1 MGPNNFCNGENA
13 SFIDSHTTAPKV
25 FDSTNATEKLI
36 AVSRL
41 SVSELQLGKVLGSGS
56 FCKIREITGRRK
68 SPFQSYQSFNQG
80 GSHYVVKQLKNGLE
94 GDDAAIGLD
103 DLRNEA
109 ELLEQ
114 ISHPNIIQIRGAAVE
129 EENDNRFFIMLDLI
143 ETTLEQ
149 QINNWELKKDN
160 GKSTRWMSLK
170 YRSEMKAVWTEK
182 INAASAISSA
192 MHYLHEKKIIYRDL
206 KPQNIG
212 FDKNKVLKLYDF
224 GLARKL
230 DPKDR
235 AGDNYNMTGLTGSM
249 RYMAPEVFNEKP
261 YNLSADVYSFGILF
275 WYMCSLETPFYQYS
289 IDMMRN
295 NVANGS
301 ARPEMCKSWRKG
313 LRELMESCWDSNASQ
328 RPEFVDIR
336 NTLDRLN
343 LR

>member
-1 MGPNNFCNGENA
+1 MGPNNFCIRENA

-25 FDSTNATEKLI
+25 FDSTNATEKLT
-36 AVSRL
+36 ATSRF
-41 SVSELQLGKVLGSGS
+41 STSELRLGRVLGSGS
-56 FCKIREITGRRK
+56 FCKIREITGQRK
-68 SPFQSYQSFNQG
+68 SLFQSYQSFNQG
-80 GSHYVVKQLKNGLE
+80 GSQYVVKQLKNSLE
-94 GDDAAIGLD
+94 RVDAAIALD

-109 ELLEQ
+109 GLLEQ

-149 QINNWELKKDN
+149 QMKNWEFKKDN
-160 GKSTRWMSLK
+160 GKSTRWISLK
-170 YRSEMKAVWTEK
+170 YRFEMKALWTEK
-182 INAASAISSA
+182 IRAAHAISSA

-249 RYMAPEVFNEKP
+249 RYMAPEVFNRKP

-275 WYMCSLETPFYQYS
+275 WYMCSLKTPFYQYS
-289 IDMMRN
+289 IDMMRT
-295 NVANGS
+295 NVVNGS
-301 ARPEMCKSWRKG
+301 TRPEICKSWRKG
-313 LRELMESCWDSNASQ
+313 LRELLESCWDNDASQ
-328 RPEFVDIR
+328 RPEFVDII